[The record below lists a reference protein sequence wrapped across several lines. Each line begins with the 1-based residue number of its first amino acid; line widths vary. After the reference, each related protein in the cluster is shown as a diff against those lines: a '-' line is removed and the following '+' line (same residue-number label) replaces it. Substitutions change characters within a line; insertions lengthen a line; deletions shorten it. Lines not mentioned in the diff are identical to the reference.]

1 MQMNSMS
8 VADRDGDTKE
18 SEAVNGAS
26 RSTSFIFDHL
36 PKTGGTAFK
45 TILEQIFGPENVSP
59 AVSGRS
65 ELWSEDTYAR
75 YPVITGHFHSPIPV
89 DRTNRR
95 RARITMLRDPI
106 DRAIS
111 EYFYYRNDVERVE
124 WNKLAVLAKDHD
136 FYAYIKLLESN
147 RDMAISNY
155 YSRRFASQ
163 ISRKSGNQARLLE
176 LAKEALLRYDFVGI
190 QEQFNDSIDLFC
202 CKFKLPLVPQIER
215 INVTSLRSRLQEL
228 DPKTRKKLLQL
239 NEVDV
244 ELYEFAL
251 RQFEEQKRAIFRVFA
266 APGKPKSS
274 PDDLKK
280 WAQTRKTANENPESF
295 GDRAVEFCG
304 ATVRGERSGSNVL
317 RSGEEAI
324 LRLEFTAHVDV
335 CALTVG
341 IEISDE
347 LGEIV
352 FGTNTHL
359 MGESRPVTVGKTYE
373 VNFAFAANLRHGRYS
388 VGASLH
394 TGATHEDRCFDWR
407 DGITTFDVVDEAAPV
422 FVGYCRLQPT
432 IRWTANCSASESDR
446 SLQSS
451 IQ

>member
-1 MQMNSMS
+1 
-8 VADRDGDTKE
+8 
-18 SEAVNGAS
+18 
-26 RSTSFIFDHL
+26 
-36 PKTGGTAFK
+36 
-45 TILEQIFGPENVSP
+45 
-59 AVSGRS
+59 
-65 ELWSEDTYAR
+65 
-75 YPVITGHFHSPIPV
+75 
-89 DRTNRR
+89 
-95 RARITMLRDPI
+95 MLRDPI

-163 ISRKSGNQARLLE
+163 ISRKSGNQTRLLE

-215 INVTSLRSRLQEL
+215 INVTSLRSKLQEL
-228 DPKTRKKLLQL
+228 NSKTRKKLLQL
-239 NEVDV
+239 NEVNI

-280 WAQTRKTANENPESF
+280 WAQTRKTANENPEIVWRQ
-295 GDRAVEFCG
+295 GCG
-304 ATVRGERSGSNVL
+304 ILWCNSTWRTFRQQCLEIRRGSDPAARIRSTCRRL
-317 RSGEEAI
+317 RTDG
-324 LRLEFTAHVDV
+324 R
-335 CALTVG
+335 

-359 MGESRPVTVGKTYE
+359 MGESRPVTVGQTYQ

-432 IRWTANCSASESDR
+432 IRWTANCTALESDR